1 MGAKI
6 EGIYRKEIYE
16 LPPQSIRE
24 LIVNAVMN
32 CSFLQPS
39 HIQVAIY
46 DDRLEITSPGGLLP
60 GVTVERMKEGY
71 SQIRNRALAHAF
83 SYMNLIEEWGTGIPR
98 LMREMKEYGL
108 REPEFIDME
117 LAFRV
122 NLYRSGGWKPE
133 SAGKVPESAGKM
145 PEQQEVIYQVILENG
160 YITTTEVAQI
170 LSVKQRRARMILK
183 YMSEIGMIRKIG
195 ASRST
200 RYVLPEEE

>member
-133 SAGKVPESAGKM
+133 SAGKM

-170 LSVKQRRARMILK
+170 LSVKQR
-183 YMSEIGMIRKIG
+183 
-195 ASRST
+195 
-200 RYVLPEEE
+200 

>member
-1 MGAKI
+1 
-6 EGIYRKEIYE
+6 
-16 LPPQSIRE
+16 
-24 LIVNAVMN
+24 
-32 CSFLQPS
+32 
-39 HIQVAIY
+39 
-46 DDRLEITSPGGLLP
+46 
-60 GVTVERMKEGY
+60 
-71 SQIRNRALAHAF
+71 
-83 SYMNLIEEWGTGIPR
+83 
-98 LMREMKEYGL
+98 
-108 REPEFIDME
+108 ME